1 VRHAGDHLIVHPH
14 VSPSSP
20 SYPHRL
26 FDYSKLPHSLIDA
39 GLFLPAL
46 TAGALD
52 ACLDYLRSEGANG
65 PSGAAL
71 NCRLAEALL
80 HQDRCDAAVECV
92 RRASP
97 WAGSDVSMLR
107 ICAWVLSNCRCH
119 AEAADAYRRLIELCP
134 DEIEFYR
141 HASGSLA
148 AVGRLDEAIADGR
161 TASDRAPQS
170 AEFALHVGS
179 LLLAAGRY
187 DEAAL
192 YLERAVAREPDNA
205 RALCELSSV
214 YHAQG
219 RDEVAVAPVL
229 RAAALTPDD
238 SGVAIHAAE
247 VLIACGRSDKAAE
260 LLHRTAAAADA
271 ADPRFYRVLSAAEMV
286 RGRLEAALD
295 AVDRAIAGAPDNA
308 EFHIHRGHLLWRQG
322 DIAGAAI
329 ALERAAALDPA
340 NPELKRAQMNLYLA
354 AGLVTEATAVGGELL
369 HRFPDDQASAE
380 AVMHLLT
387 HRLDTIEGEY
397 VVLNDGSDRGM
408 RQRRPPPGMLER
420 LRSQRRV
427 IAALIIRETRTR
439 FADAKLGY
447 GWALIEPILHIT
459 LLSVT
464 FAVLMHGQPPIG
476 TQFFIFY
483 YTGLVPY
490 HVFVHASSGMSHAI
504 TGNGP
509 VLQLPP
515 VTTFDVIAARGLL
528 EIMTDVIVA
537 VILLIGFGAIGL
549 AAMPDDLWS
558 PSIALLVTAA
568 FGCGLGYLN
577 AVLTVFFRSWDKV
590 YGQVTRVLYFISGI
604 FYVPGMMPDWARD
617 SLAWNPLLHAIDWF
631 RAGFFA
637 SYQPHWLDRSYL
649 VILSILSLLGGMGL
663 ERALRRKLSQ
673 PL

>member
-1 VRHAGDHLIVHPH
+1 MSL
-14 VSPSSP
+14 
-20 SYPHRL
+20 
-26 FDYSKLPHSLIDA
+26 KLELANSAINTES
-39 GLFLPAL
+39 FLPAL
-46 TAGALD
+46 ASGALD
-52 ACLDYLRSEGANG
+52 ACLTYLKRENNNQASNAG
-65 PSGAAL
+65 L

-80 HQDRCDAAVECV
+80 HRSRHDASVECV
-92 RRASP
+92 RRALP
-97 WAGSDVSMLR
+97 WAGSDAAMLR
-107 ICAWVLSNCRCH
+107 ICAWVFSNCGCH
-119 AEAADAYRRLIELCP
+119 AEAAGVYHLLIELCP
-134 DEIEFYR
+134 DVVELYR

-148 AVGRLDEAIADGR
+148 AAGQLDAAIADGK
-161 TASDRAPQS
+161 TASNRAPQNP
-170 AEFALHVGS
+170 EFALHAGS
-179 LLLAAGRY
+179 LLHAAGRY
-187 DEAAL
+187 DEAAI
-192 YLERAVAREPDNA
+192 YLDHAVALEPDNTS
-205 RALCELSSV
+205 ALCELSALC
-214 YHAQG
+214 HAQG
-219 RDEVAVAPVL
+219 QEEAAAAL
-229 RAAALTPDD
+229 ASRAAALTPGD
-238 SGVAIHAAE
+238 SGMAI
-247 VLIACGRSDKAAE
+247 RAAE
-260 LLHRTAAAADA
+260 LLMGCGRADEAALLLHRAAAAA
-271 ADPRFYRVLSAAEMV
+271 PDPRLFRVLSAAEMV
-286 RGRLEAALD
+286 RGRLDAALE
-295 AVDRAIAGAPDNA
+295 AVDRALAGAPDVA
-308 EFHIHRGHLLWRQG
+308 EYHIHRGHLLWHQG
-322 DIAGAAI
+322 DVGGAAM
-329 ALERAAALDPA
+329 ALEHAAALDPA
-340 NPELKRAQMNLYLA
+340 SPELKRAQMSLYLA

-369 HRFPDDQASAE
+369 HRFPDDQKSAE

-387 HRLDTIEGEY
+387 HRLDTIEGDY
-397 VVLNDGSDRGM
+397 VVLNDGVVRGM
-408 RQRRPPPGMLER
+408 RLRRPPPGMLDR

-427 IAALIIRETRTR
+427 IGALIIRETRTR

-490 HVFVHASSGMSHAI
+490 HIFVHTSSGMSHAI

-537 VILLIGFGAIGL
+537 VVLLVGFGAIGL

-568 FGCGLGYLN
+568 FGYGCGYVN
-577 AVLTVFFRSWDKV
+577 AVLTVFFRSWDRV

-637 SYQPHWLDRSYL
+637 NYQPHWLDRSYL
-649 VILSILSLLGGMGL
+649 VDFAILSLLGGFTL
-663 ERALRRKLSQ
+663 ERALRRKLST

>member
-1 VRHAGDHLIVHPH
+1 MKDVEDHGIVHPQ
-14 VSPSSP
+14 VPPSPAKYTLSGFKDEKIRYSSIN
-20 SYPHRL
+20 SGS
-26 FDYSKLPHSLIDA
+26 FE
-39 GLFLPAL
+39 PAL
-46 TAGALD
+46 AAGALD
-52 ACLDYLRSEGANG
+52 ACLAYLKRADSNGESEAG
-65 PSGAAL
+65 L

-80 HQDRCDAAVECV
+80 HQDRREAAVECV

-97 WAGSDVSMLR
+97 WAGSDAAMLR
-107 ICAWVLSNCRCH
+107 VCAWALSNCGCH

-148 AVGRLDEAIADGR
+148 ATGRLDEAIADGKV
-161 TASDRAPQS
+161 ASDRAPQS
-170 AEFALHVGS
+170 SEFALHVGS
-179 LLLAAGRY
+179 LLLAEGCC

-192 YLERAVAREPDNA
+192 YLERAVALEPDNA
-205 RALCELSSV
+205 GALRELSAV
-214 YHAQG
+214 WHAQG
-219 RDEVAVAPVL
+219 RGEAAVAPAL
-229 RAAALTPDD
+229 RAAALIPGD
-238 SGVAIHAAE
+238 SGIAIHAAE
-247 VLIACGRSDKAAE
+247 LLIACGRADQAAE
-260 LLHRTAAAADA
+260 LLHDAAEDA
-271 ADPRFYRVLSAAEMV
+271 ADPRLFRVMSAAEMV
-286 RGRLEAALD
+286 CDRLEAALA

-322 DIAGAAI
+322 DIAGAALG
-329 ALERAAALDPA
+329 LERAAVLDPA
-340 NPELKRAQMNLYLA
+340 SVELKRARMSLYRA
-354 AGLVTEATAVGGELL
+354 AGLLTEAIAIGGDLL
-369 HRFPDDQASAE
+369 HRFPDDQTSAE
-380 AVMHLLT
+380 AVMHLLA
-387 HRLDTIEGEY
+387 HRLDMIDGDY
-397 VVLNDGSDRGM
+397 VVLNDGSDRGVRM
-408 RQRRPPPGMLER
+408 PRSPPGMFER
-420 LRSQRRV
+420 LHSQRRV
-427 IAALIIRETRTR
+427 IGALIIRETRTR

-490 HVFVHASSGMSHAI
+490 HIFVHTSSGMSHAI

-515 VTTFDVIAARGLL
+515 VTSFDVIAARGLL
-528 EIMTDVIVA
+528 EIITDVIVA
-537 VILLIGFGAIGL
+537 VILLVGFGAVGL

-568 FGCGLGYLN
+568 FGCGLGYFN
-577 AVLTVFFRSWDKV
+577 AVLIVFFRSWDKV
-590 YGQVTRVLYFISGI
+590 YGQVTRILYFISGI

-649 VILSILSLLGGMGL
+649 VILTILSLVGGMGL
-663 ERALRRKLSQ
+663 ERALRRKLSV